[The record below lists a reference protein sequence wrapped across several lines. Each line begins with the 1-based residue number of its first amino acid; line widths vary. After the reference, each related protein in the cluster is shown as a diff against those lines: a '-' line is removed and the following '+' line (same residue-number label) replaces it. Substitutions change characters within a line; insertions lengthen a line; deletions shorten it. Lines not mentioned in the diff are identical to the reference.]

1 MHELNCLGEATLRSP
16 AGDLVHFRSRKHFAL
31 LVYLAL
37 NADRAHRRE
46 HLAGLLWSDSEDTR
60 ARHSLS
66 QALYAIR
73 RLVGDTV
80 KIEGEDLEFT
90 RDGLRVDSLEM
101 ERVLEFGSP
110 AAAVDLYRGNFLEGF
125 WVRGARGFEDWAG
138 RERARL
144 AALARGALRHVIGAA
159 RDRCDWLEVQK
170 RSMHLILLEPF
181 DETAYAELMRA
192 LWMNGDRSTAL
203 RYYRQLRKV
212 LATELGTR
220 PSKDTQALA
229 DRIRQRVV
237 RGGWTAKR
245 VFEESQRAVFCT
257 PPFVGRAR
265 ELSALSEQW
274 HRVRRGDSRTVE
286 IVGAAGIGKT
296 RLVTEFSK
304 SLELSDVSMCC
315 GRCYEAEQSLPY
327 GPIAEALRQGIFE
340 IDLGDMKPLWLAELA
355 RIIPEVHE
363 HYSTLPEPFQLDA
376 EGGRRRL
383 YEGIA
388 QVLKAACDIRPVFLF
403 VDDLHWADDSSLA
416 LLHYLQRRVTNG
428 LFLLT
433 AYRPEELFVR
443 KSALVTELV
452 TRSKQ
457 GVTTILLEA
466 LSHNDSTSLLSKL
479 MGSEYNSTVLCSVRD
494 MSAGNPFFAIELA
507 RNLADEQQGYDHV
520 RPPVP
525 DSIRALFNR
534 RFANLSDR
542 AVALMQQAAIL
553 GSRCSYEALS
563 TAASIPPFEV
573 GGIIR
578 ELARAGILSES
589 TELVSFRHDLIR
601 EVAAAQIQPALAKA
615 LHHRAA
621 YALEA
626 RRGDP
631 GEIAAHFSVAG
642 DAERTFS
649 YAVRGAGA
657 AERLFALRE
666 AANLLELAIEHAPDE
681 PTRVTLAGRLGRLLL
696 HMRDYSRARPLL
708 QTRLDY
714 VSKTGDRSGA
724 ELFEARHDL
733 LMVDAYSSA
742 ITLEESG
749 DALMKLHSELVDHT
763 IDAPRLEAVILRSLL
778 WAAARAF
785 KPALVEE
792 TIDRI
797 RRLHDR
803 AEEPEVRTRTA
814 RSLGIYASYKGSAR
828 EAKSLLEQAR
838 AYAEESC
845 DQAALVDSYVGLST
859 LLHRIPD
866 VELASHILE
875 VALPLAEQLA
885 DPAQVANLL
894 CNCAV
899 CFMYLRD
906 ADRARSL
913 LARAMHVL
921 HSTGHRPDTFPSVVF
936 DLGFVAYL
944 KGDHE
949 LAQTKWTDAL
959 NSGRRHGVSPVV
971 LESLASLGL
980 LALRRGEILEARR
993 LAAQAAHL
1001 ARRGKFLLDQRSSLE
1016 ELLARLRYRSGR
1028 TQKALAGLASAAA
1041 SAEAS
1046 DIPLY
1051 FTVQLTRIDI
1061 LIREGRIRDA
1071 QVIQNNVRDVARKK
1085 RAPLWTKEAEGL
1097 YDRWKR
1103 ENGGRY

>member
-1 MHELNCLGEATLRSP
+1 M
-16 AGDLVHFRSRKHFAL
+16 GDA
-31 LVYLAL
+31 
-37 NADRAHRRE
+37 
-46 HLAGLLWSDSEDTR
+46 
-60 ARHSLS
+60 
-66 QALYAIR
+66 
-73 RLVGDTV
+73 V

-90 RDGLRVDSLEM
+90 RDDLRVDSLEM

-110 AAAVDLYRGNFLEGF
+110 VAAVDLYRGDFLEGF
-125 WVRGARGFEDWAG
+125 WVRGAHGFEDWAG

-144 AALARGALRHVIGAA
+144 AALAREALRHVISAA
-159 RDRCDWLEVQK
+159 RDCCDWLEVQK
-170 RSMHLILLEPF
+170 RAMHLILLEPF

-203 RYYRQLRKV
+203 RYYRQLRRV
-212 LATELGTR
+212 LDTELGAR
-220 PSKDTQALA
+220 PSKETQALA

-237 RGGWTAKR
+237 RGGWTGKR
-245 VFEESQRAVFCT
+245 VSEESQRSVFCT
-257 PPFVGRAR
+257 PPFVGRTR
-265 ELSALSEQW
+265 ELTTLSKEW
-274 HRVRRGDSRTVE
+274 HRVRSGESRTVE

-296 RLVTEFSK
+296 RLATEFSK
-304 SLELSDVSMCC
+304 SLELSDVSIYC
-315 GRCYEAEQSLPY
+315 GRCYEAEQPLPY
-327 GPIAEALRQGIFE
+327 GPIAEALRQGILE
-340 IDLGDMKPLWLAELA
+340 IDLGDIKPLWLVELA
-355 RIIPEVHE
+355 RIVPEVHE

-376 EGGRRRL
+376 DGGRRRL

-388 QVLKAACDIRPVFLF
+388 QVLKAACDIRPVLLF

-443 KSALVTELV
+443 NSAPVIELLAGC
-452 TRSKQ
+452 KE
-457 GVTTILLEA
+457 GVTTISLEA
-466 LSHNDSTSLLSKL
+466 LSYNDSTNLLSTL
-479 MGSEYNSTVLCSVRD
+479 MGSADNSAALCSVRER
-494 MSAGNPFFAIELA
+494 SAGNPFFAIEMA
-507 RNLADEQQGYDHV
+507 RNLADEQQGDDSV
-520 RPPVP
+520 RPSVP

-563 TAASIPPFEV
+563 TAAGIPPLEV

-578 ELARAGILSES
+578 ELARAGILSEN

-601 EVAAAQIQPALAKA
+601 EVAAAHIQPALAKA
-615 LHHRAA
+615 LHLRAA
-621 YALEA
+621 YALKA
-626 RRGDP
+626 RQGDP

-642 DAERTFS
+642 DAERAFA

-657 AERLFALRE
+657 AERLFAPGE

-681 PTRVTLAGRLGRLLL
+681 PTRVSLAGRLGRLHL
-696 HMRDYSRARPLL
+696 HMRDYIRARPLL
-708 QTRLDY
+708 QTRLEF
-714 VSKTGDRSGA
+714 VSKTSGRSGA

-733 LMVDAYSSA
+733 LIVDAYSST

-749 DALMKLHSELVDHT
+749 DALKKLHSQFVDHAV
-763 IDAPRLEAVILRSLL
+763 DAPRLEAIILRSLL

-785 KPALVEE
+785 RPALVEE

-797 RRLHDR
+797 QRLHDR
-803 AEEPEVRTRTA
+803 TADPEVKTRTA
-814 RSLGIYASYKGSAR
+814 RSLGIYASYKGSAT
-828 EAKSLLEQAR
+828 EAKNLLQQAR
-838 AYAEESC
+838 VYAEESC

-859 LLHRIPD
+859 LLHRVPD
-866 VELASHILE
+866 VGLASHILE

-906 ADRARSL
+906 TDRAESL

-921 HSTGHRPDTFPSVVF
+921 HSTGHHLDTFPSVVF

-944 KGDHE
+944 RGNDK
-949 LAQTKWTDAL
+949 LAHTKWMDAL
-959 NSGRRHGVSPVV
+959 NSGTRHGVSPVV
-971 LESLASLGL
+971 LESLASLGI
-980 LALRRGEILEARR
+980 LALRRGEISEARR
-993 LAAQAAHL
+993 LAAQAARL
-1001 ARRGKFLLDQRSSLE
+1001 ARRGKFLLDQRSGLE

-1028 TQKALAGLASAAA
+1028 TKKALAGLAYAAA
-1041 SAEAS
+1041 RAEAS

-1051 FTVQLTRIDI
+1051 FTVQLTRLEI
-1061 LIREGRIRDA
+1061 LTREGRIRDA
-1071 QVIQNNVRDVARKK
+1071 QEIRQHIRDVARRE
-1085 RAPLWTKEAEGL
+1085 RAPLWIKEADRL
-1097 YDRWKR
+1097 YESSKR
-1103 ENGGRY
+1103 EKGGGYCATGTMRSEWLSS